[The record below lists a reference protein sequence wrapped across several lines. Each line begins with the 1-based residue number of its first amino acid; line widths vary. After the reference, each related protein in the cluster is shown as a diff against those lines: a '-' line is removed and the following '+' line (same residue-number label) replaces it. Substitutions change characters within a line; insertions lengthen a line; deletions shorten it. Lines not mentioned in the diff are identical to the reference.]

1 MRALA
6 AKLLGLL
13 DRRDRWK
20 AGLLV
25 GLMLASALVQTLGV
39 AAVMP
44 FLSVVANPE
53 VIQTNERLQ
62 TVYQWFEFEDENRFL
77 LLLGVLAFIVFISGT
92 FLQAATQWAIT
103 RFSHMR
109 QYWLSRRL
117 MVDYLRRP
125 YSFFLNRNAS
135 DLAKTVL
142 TETTQVINGALLPA
156 FRLLSHGV
164 LAAALIL
171 LLIAIQPKL
180 ALIVAASL
188 GSVYGA
194 IYLISNRW
202 LDRMGMQRLQSN
214 RKRFSAVSEAFA
226 GAKEIRLLGRERAY
240 LERFQ
245 TPAKHFARTQAN
257 AQILGQTPQYAI
269 EGLAFGG
276 VLALVLVLMA
286 GEGGLQE
293 ALPLISVYA
302 LAAKKLIP
310 AFQTIFAAFA
320 ALRFAMPAVDN
331 LLQDLGDHP
340 GSSPLPGARSLP
352 SALAPERE
360 IRLEE
365 ISYRYPE
372 AKELALKNLSL
383 TIPARTTV
391 GLVGSSGAGKST
403 LVDLMLGLLE
413 PESGRIMI
421 DGQPLGKE
429 NFRQW
434 QAAIG
439 YVPQHIFLSDESI
452 AANIAL
458 GIPKDEVD
466 NNAVENAAQLANLH
480 EFILNELPAG
490 YDTEIGDNGVR
501 LSGGQRQ
508 RIGIAR
514 ALYRDPP
521 VIVFDEATSA
531 LDNAT
536 ERAVMDA
543 VYKLSAQKT
552 IILIAHRLSTVRA
565 CDRIFVLGEGRVLE
579 EGTWEELHADGEHF
593 QRLAA
598 HVS

>member
-1 MRALA
+1 MSALA

-53 VIQTNERLQ
+53 VIHTNDRLQ
-62 TVYQWFEFEDENRFL
+62 TAYQWLEFEDEKSFL
-77 LLLGVLAFIVFISGT
+77 MLLGVLAFIVFVTGT

-109 QYWLSRRL
+109 QYGLSRRL

-142 TETTQVINGALLPA
+142 TETTQVVTGALLPA

-164 LAAALIL
+164 LAVALIT
-171 LLIAIQPKL
+171 LLIAIQPQL
-180 ALIVAASL
+180 AFIVAVSL

-202 LDRMGMQRLQSN
+202 LERMGMQRLQSN

-245 TPAKHFARTQAN
+245 TPARHFARTQAN
-257 AQILGQTPQYAI
+257 AQILGQTPQYVI

-286 GEGGLQE
+286 GEGGLQQ
-293 ALPLISVYA
+293 ALPLIGVYA

-340 GSSPLPGARSLP
+340 GSSPLPDARSLP
-352 SALAPERE
+352 ATLAPERE

-372 AKELALKNLSL
+372 AKEFALTHISL
-383 TIPARTTV
+383 TIPARTTI

-403 LVDLMLGLLE
+403 LVDLMLGLLQA
-413 PESGRIMI
+413 ESGRIMI
-421 DGQPLGKE
+421 DGQPLGKG

-434 QAAIG
+434 QAAVG
-439 YVPQHIFLSDESI
+439 YVPQHIFLSDESV

-458 GIPKDEVD
+458 GIPKEEVD
-466 NNAVENAAQLANLH
+466 RKAVEQAAQLANLH

-543 VYKLSAQKT
+543 VYNLSSQKT

-579 EGTWEELHADGEHF
+579 EGTWEELNSDGEHF

-598 HVS
+598 HAS